1 MKMMN
6 LYDVESEFYD
16 IFYFDYYDDI
26 EFYREFLCHNI
37 LEIMCGTGRIL
48 HYLDP
53 EKGMGIDIN
62 EKMIEKARENLR
74 GKNIRLLRGDARN
87 FNLGEYFCLVIIG
100 LNSLMMFP
108 REDRIKIL
116 TNAREHLSKD
126 GFLIVDIMSPLNL
139 VENMVYHGDTRE
151 YEGKIYSRF
160 FVPRIENDH
169 WNILYFYDI
178 VENEKIRR
186 KYAELK
192 LYMIEKEELE
202 EEFKLANLKVEKI
215 YGNYDFSK
223 YSEESERIIMVGR
236 R

>member
-16 IFYFDYYDDI
+16 IFYFDYRDDI
-26 EFYREFLCHNI
+26 EFYREFSCSNI
-37 LEIMCGTGRIL
+37 LDIMCGTGRIL
-48 HYLDP
+48 YYLNP
-53 EKGMGIDIN
+53 RRGVGIDIN

-74 GKNIRLLRGDARN
+74 GRNIQLVIGDARN
-87 FNLGEYFCLVIIG
+87 FNLENEFCLIIIG

-116 TNAREHLSKD
+116 SNAGRHLSHD
-126 GFLIVDIMSPLNL
+126 GFLIVDIMNPIIL
-139 VENMVYHGDTRE
+139 VENIVYYGDTKE
-151 YEGKIYSRF
+151 YDGKTYTRF
-160 FVPRIENDH
+160 FVPRIEDNH

-192 LYMIEKEELE
+192 LYMIEEEELR

-215 YGNYDFSK
+215 YGDYDFSEF
-223 YSEESERIIMVGR
+223 SEESERIIMVGR
-236 R
+236 L